1 MVFGFCGYAEISKF
15 NPQMRY
21 FLENVNFWDF
31 LIWPYLGVW
40 PRKLNI
46 TKMSLPDVNSICLN
60 GCQKYNAYLS
70 HAFSR
75 KNLPYWLMCRK
86 TRIFAILENM
96 GHFQNWVSL
105 QISQYGSEWESQLA
119 WSPRR
124 GSRQNHHIIIW
135 KYRFYIFVEIFVD
148 IYVRIHFVSI
158 ILGEYFKT
166 EIFKI

>member
-1 MVFGFCGYAEISKF
+1 MQKFRNLTHKRDIFSIMWIFDLLNMAIFG
-15 NPQMRY
+15 
-21 FLENVNFWDF
+21 
-31 LIWPYLGVW
+31 GVTS
-40 PRKLNI
+40 KLNI

-60 GCQKYNAYLS
+60 GGQKYNTYLS

-86 TRIFAILENM
+86 IRIFAILGNM

-124 GSRQNHHIIIW
+124 DPRQTHEIIFWIFRFKNIRPILYSQNESLRKCPQKSW
-135 KYRFYIFVEIFVD
+135 KIFKI
-148 IYVRIHFVSI
+148 
-158 ILGEYFKT
+158 

>member
-1 MVFGFCGYAEISKF
+1 MSLCPIYFIFGGRIGDGLKF
-15 NPQMRY
+15 FWICRNFDCKPTNETFSTK
-21 FLENVNFWDF
+21 FLCEFWDCRI
-31 LIWPYLGVW
+31 LPYLGVW

-60 GCQKYNAYLS
+60 GGQKYNAYLS

-96 GHFQNWVSL
+96 GHFQNWISL
-105 QISQYGSEWESQLA
+105 QIGQYGSKWESQLV

-124 GSRQNHHIIIW
+124 GSRQNHDIIIW
-135 KYRFYIFVEIFVD
+135 KYRF
-148 IYVRIHFVSI
+148 
-158 ILGEYFKT
+158 
-166 EIFKI
+166 